1 MVKTTAKSDK
11 TPGAGAQD
19 ALSEG
24 EDKTPGAGAQD
35 ALGGGA
41 RRIRRGRIQGPKSTL
56 RLHLDSWD
64 DGDRFERLD

>member
-24 EDKTPGAGAQD
+24 SDKTPGAGAQD
-35 ALGGGA
+35 ALGGDT
-41 RRIRRGRIQGPKSTL
+41 RQLGRLGPVGL
-56 RLHLDSWD
+56 
-64 DGDRFERLD
+64 E